1 MIMAAIN
8 QVDEGVSEA
17 DRKEDDR
24 TTRESYKDKHKTEA
38 FSAMR
43 DAEYN
48 LNLHHDAIERAQV
61 LFAVFRDDREKV
73 QKDKLVIAAC
83 IIAALREMRLYRAN
97 EAAAAFS

>member
-24 TTRESYKDKHKTEA
+24 TARESYKDKHKTEA

-43 DAEYN
+43 DAVQPEPAPRRHRTRPGP
-48 LNLHHDAIERAQV
+48 LRRLPRRPREGAEGQAGHRRLHHRGPARDAP
-61 LFAVFRDDREKV
+61 L
-73 QKDKLVIAAC
+73 
-83 IIAALREMRLYRAN
+83 
-97 EAAAAFS
+97 